1 MGYKVLL
8 VEDDHDIRE
17 AVADYFTGVEASE
30 MNIEDSKNVR
40 DNLGRTFI
48 EIIIKFSYIIQKY
61 SYFFDVIGMIYFK
74 M

>member
-1 MGYKVLL
+1 MPN
-8 VEDDHDIRE
+8 
-17 AVADYFTGVEASE
+17 TQ
-30 MNIEDSKNVR
+30 IEDSKNVQ

>member
-1 MGYKVLL
+1 MRNRHT
-8 VEDDHDIRE
+8 ED
-17 AVADYFTGVEASE
+17 G
-30 MNIEDSKNVR
+30 KNVR

-48 EIIIKFSYIIQKY
+48 DIIIKFSYIIQKY

>member
-1 MGYKVLL
+1 MRNR
-8 VEDDHDIRE
+8 H
-17 AVADYFTGVEASE
+17 
-30 MNIEDSKNVR
+30 IEDSKNVQ

-61 SYFFDVIGMIYFK
+61 FFDVIGMIYFK

>member
-1 MGYKVLL
+1 MCNR
-8 VEDDHDIRE
+8 H
-17 AVADYFTGVEASE
+17 
-30 MNIEDSKNVR
+30 IEDSKNVQ

-48 EIIIKFSYIIQKY
+48 EIIIKFSYIKKKY

>member
-1 MGYKVLL
+1 MCNR
-8 VEDDHDIRE
+8 H
-17 AVADYFTGVEASE
+17 
-30 MNIEDSKNVR
+30 IEDSKNVR

-61 SYFFDVIGMIYFK
+61 SYFFDVIGMIYLK

>member
-1 MGYKVLL
+1 MRNR
-8 VEDDHDIRE
+8 H
-17 AVADYFTGVEASE
+17 
-30 MNIEDSKNVR
+30 IEDSKNVQ

-48 EIIIKFSYIIQKY
+48 KIREKNFIYNKKY